1 MNIIDLVQGDAV
13 NITTAKGLQKC
24 VFGGSKQSADGVY
37 YKAKASNGKSVYFI
51 SGKSDDFAQPTVTDP
66 VDGEVWSV
74 VERG

>member
-24 VFGGSKQSADGVY
+24 VFGGSKQSADGQF

-51 SGKSDDFAQPTVTDP
+51 SGKTWSTWMPFVP
-66 VDGEVWSV
+66 V
-74 VERG
+74 